1 MGSGQSSATQVQLL
15 ISGLAQT
22 IFVVTI
28 VVLSFVYTDPSITGG
43 TYDDH
48 QTLALVTRFILLP
61 ACALLGIAF
70 WVNPERWGRFFPTV
84 ALIVFV
90 LNIAMVLYAQ
100 VALMARYI
108 TCQPPYTPS
117 TPYCMNES
125 DALLAFWIVGLVALV
140 FSVWQM
146 IVFVVFYRTNWSHWG
161 SNHSKANARGS
172 STYPTGGR
180 SAHMA

>member
-1 MGSGQSSATQVQLL
+1 MGSGQSSATRIQLL
-15 ISGLAQT
+15 VSAIAQST
-22 IFVVTI
+22 VVVTI

-61 ACALLGIAF
+61 VCAVLGIAF
-70 WVNPERWGRFFPTV
+70 WKKNDWHTFIPTM
-84 ALIVFV
+84 ALIILV
-90 LNIAMVLYAQ
+90 LNVAMVLYAQ

-117 TPYCMNES
+117 TPYCINES
-125 DALLAFWIVGLVALV
+125 DTLLAFWIVGLVALV

-146 IVFVVFYRTNWSHWG
+146 IAFVVLYRNSWANWRA
-161 SNHSKANARGS
+161 NQTKAHVRAA
-172 STYPTGGR
+172 YPSGR
-180 SAHMA
+180 NPGHVA